1 MLLLRCLRELD
12 QSCWSLVSEEAAM
25 KKPLVHLHVDLHK
38 VLTRVGEFGP
48 WQLRT
53 VILLMIASFIGG
65 KYVIN
70 QALLCYQMIIPA
82 QDCP

>member
-1 MLLLRCLRELD
+1 
-12 QSCWSLVSEEAAM
+12 M